1 MNSVRTRLTALADSA
16 VEALRTLVS
25 DPSTPPSVRL
35 RAVTMILNLAL
46 DPDSEAVPPQ
56 TGPLGSDEPEQNRFS
71 SVPPVPYPGDD
82 NVIRSAGAARKP
94 GRNEDCP
101 CGSGL
106 KYKKCCLNRP
116 IVLLDEAELLRIAA
130 TAPSFPARGAPVY

>member
-1 MNSVRTRLTALADSA
+1 MNAVRKRLTALADSA

-46 DPDSEAVPPQ
+46 DPDAEALPLQ
-56 TGPLGSDEPEQNRFS
+56 TGSPCSDEPEQILLS
-71 SVPPVPYPGDD
+71 SGRPAPEPED
-82 NVIRSAGAARKP
+82 NHVMRPAGALRKP

-116 IVLLDEAELLRIAA
+116 IIHIDEAELLRIAA
-130 TAPSFPARGAPVY
+130 TAPPFPARGAPVY